1 MKPMDPEA
9 ISRVVRDMD
18 PRNSGGIEPLS
29 AHEIFGPT
37 DDECR
42 DCGAPIYPGDCDPD
56 DAVLCAAHRGDL
68 EDWRVER

>member
-1 MKPMDPEA
+1 MSRPLPDLSKAAPFSGMPRHPMNAFE
-9 ISRVVRDMD
+9 
-18 PRNSGGIEPLS
+18 
-29 AHEIFGPT
+29 PT

-56 DAVLCAAHRGDL
+56 DAVLCAACRSDI